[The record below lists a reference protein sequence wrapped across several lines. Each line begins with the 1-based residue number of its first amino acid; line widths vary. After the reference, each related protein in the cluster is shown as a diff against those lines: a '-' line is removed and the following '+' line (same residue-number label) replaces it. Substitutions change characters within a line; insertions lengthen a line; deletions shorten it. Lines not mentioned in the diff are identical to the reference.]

1 MSNIPDAIDIYGAL
15 EKLLL
20 EPKKVTALVVGD
32 LILDEYLYGSI
43 ERISPEAPVG
53 VLDWRSLRQTL
64 GGAANVANNLVHL
77 GCEVFLAGVVGKDDK
92 GQQLC
97 QLASDAGIRTA
108 GILFDPNRPTTSKIR
123 IISHGHQLLRVDKEV
138 RTRLAEAQE
147 QALLAYVLGMVS
159 QVDGIILSDYAKGV
173 LGPKLCQAVISAG
186 RAQGI
191 PVLVD
196 PKGEEFSKYRGAT
209 LLTPNKAEVQA
220 AAHMPV
226 QTEAQLKQAVE
237 SILTGIACDAV
248 LVTRGAEGMSLYQAG
263 SPQVDIKAEARE
275 VFDITGAGDTVV
287 AMLGRVLFAG
297 HDLVSA
303 AQLANI
309 AAGIKIGKFGTAV
322 VATEEVLGWLR
333 QRKDESRGKI
343 IDQLQLKQIV
353 SRAHSQNK
361 TVVFTNGCFDLLHV
375 GHIQLLQRAKALGD
389 MLVVA
394 INDDDSVRKLKGEPR
409 PVVSVANR
417 ARIIAALE
425 CVDYVTIF
433 SDLTPLRLIEELRPD
448 VLVKG
453 ADYTREEVVG
463 QREVEKYGGRVE
475 LVPIVEGQS
484 TSEIVRNV
492 ALRYRLTNPG

>member
-1 MSNIPDAIDIYGAL
+1 
-15 EKLLL
+15 
-20 EPKKVTALVVGD
+20 
-32 LILDEYLYGSI
+32 
-43 ERISPEAPVG
+43 
-53 VLDWRSLRQTL
+53 
-64 GGAANVANNLVHL
+64 
-77 GCEVFLAGVVGKDDK
+77 
-92 GQQLC
+92 
-97 QLASDAGIRTA
+97 
-108 GILFDPNRPTTSKIR
+108 
-123 IISHGHQLLRVDKEV
+123 
-138 RTRLAEAQE
+138 
-147 QALLAYVLGMVS
+147 
-159 QVDGIILSDYAKGV
+159 
-173 LGPKLCQAVISAG
+173 
-186 RAQGI
+186 
-191 PVLVD
+191 
-196 PKGEEFSKYRGAT
+196 
-209 LLTPNKAEVQA
+209 VQA